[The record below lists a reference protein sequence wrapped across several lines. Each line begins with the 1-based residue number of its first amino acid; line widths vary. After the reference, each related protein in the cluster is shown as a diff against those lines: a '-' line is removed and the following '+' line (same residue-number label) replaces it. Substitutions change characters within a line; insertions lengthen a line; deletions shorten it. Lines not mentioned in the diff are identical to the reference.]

1 VSVISVPY
9 HLDEYLPDL
18 DLPLAPDEVI
28 TAELPDGDVWAR
40 LASLYSEVAR
50 AVADA
55 AGAAGAADADRGG
68 PPVVLSGDC
77 TTALGTVAGLQRA
90 GADAGIVWFDAH
102 GDVQT
107 LETTASGYLGGL
119 PLRMLTGYRPE
130 LVATRLGLRPVAER
144 RVLLAGAR
152 DLDPPE
158 AEYLADA
165 GIGRTGVAALDLGQ
179 PPDAPPPEAGAPEA
193 GAPDAALPDAGA
205 LDALPTDTRPTDV
218 HAAEG
223 QLPGGP
229 LYVHVD
235 LDVIDPGHVPGLRYP
250 APGGPG
256 PDEVARVLGL
266 LLATGRVAAVGLACT
281 WHPGH
286 GAAARLSRHLE
297 TALAGRPT

>member
-28 TAELPDGDVWAR
+28 TARLPDGDVWAR
-40 LASLYSEVAR
+40 LGSLYAEVAR

-55 AGAAGAADADRGG
+55 AGAADADGG
-68 PPVVLSGDC
+68 DPPVVLSGDC

-90 GADAGIVWFDAH
+90 GADVGVVWFDAH

-130 LVATRLGLRPVAER
+130 LVATRLGLRPVPER
-144 RVLLAGAR
+144 RVLLVGAR

-158 AEYLADA
+158 TEYLAAAD
-165 GIGRTGVAALDLGQ
+165 IGRTGVTALDLGQ
-179 PPDAPPPEAGAPEA
+179 PPDVPPPGAPPLEAE
-193 GAPDAALPDAGA
+193 APDT
-205 LDALPTDTRPTDV
+205 LPTDTRPADV

-235 LDVIDPGHVPGLRYP
+235 LDVIDPGHLPGLRYP

-297 TALAGRPT
+297 TALTGRPA